1 MSLLVRILFS
11 LLFVSWRFPSLPAS
25 SRHDRLTPACAAGFG
40 FLVGVLVGHYSSG
53 FSSCFFSPAPY
64 HFIGAGGIGPGR
76 SIGVISRSIFCAA
89 SGGFASRCFQD
100 FLPGHFA
107 LPFFTSHI
115 SDSPHMPARAR
126 PVIAPAS
133 VASPS
138 PASSTR

>member
-89 SGGFASRCFQD
+89 SGGFASRSAASRASFKISFQV
-100 FLPGHFA
+100 
-107 LPFFTSHI
+107 I
-115 SDSPHMPARAR
+115 SR
-126 PVIAPAS
+126 
-133 VASPS
+133 SPS
-138 PASSTR
+138 LPATFRTALTCQRVLGP